1 MGRERRPVPPLV
13 GRPGST
19 EARRIRDRR
28 TFALPQARGPV
39 DPLSRSNHDGSRL
52 TVAGPL
58 QRGRNL
64 GQQLLEPVN
73 DVLLVVSEVSH
84 ERFDGLTDQEQLF
97 ASEVNRVHGSTSYV
111 RGSRH
116 GHDCGPGPPDGL
128 QHHLNGWAGL
138 SQPVKSSGFGVRGPD
153 GAPPAAT
160 GRDRPRPAPPHNCA
174 AACADIS
181 IHPRSPLMVTVR
193 VYMEGE
199 SVHPGDALA
208 KVRHERVH
216 GNGRGRAAG
225 RQWLEMAIGVVTRHR
240 PMDRLAGV
248 AEPDLDGGS
257 GCRRTCGGRSARTT
271 SGRLSG
277 PPHPLRHARHVTLR
291 QAHRVSH
298 HGGREQPRV
307 P

>member
-1 MGRERRPVPPLV
+1 MSRAKAPEMGRERRPVPPLV

-160 GRDRPRPAPPHNCA
+160 DRDRPRLTTALPHA
-174 AACADIS
+174 RTSRFIRG
-181 IHPRSPLMVTVR
+181 PRSWSLFGSTWKVSQFIRATPWRRYGMNVCTGTGEGGQR
-193 VYMEGE
+193 V
-199 SVHPGDALA
+199 
-208 KVRHERVH
+208 
-216 GNGRGRAAG
+216 GNGSR
-225 RQWLEMAIGVVTRHR
+225 W
-240 PMDRLAGV
+240 P
-248 AEPDLDGGS
+248 
-257 GCRRTCGGRSARTT
+257 SAW
-271 SGRLSG
+271 
-277 PPHPLRHARHVTLR
+277 
-291 QAHRVSH
+291 
-298 HGGREQPRV
+298 
-307 P
+307 